1 MPIRKLGDTFN
12 IYIYINIIHIH
23 ILYIYIYISIP
34 VPNSVSKIWGAFML
48 DTNQKSRNLSPST
61 GFRCFVSKVHSHSF
75 VGQRQRMEPPT
86 RPCLVK
92 TAGPQKSHRLDG
104 RPRDSIL
111 AWLVFTKLDLFW
123 SPKVTWVGNVLQL
136 LIESLVTV
144 PKITSYN
151 SPSLITISH
160 Y

>member
-1 MPIRKLGDTFN
+1 MILS
-12 IYIYINIIHIH
+12 IYICIIYIIYICIIYYIIYLYIYI
-23 ILYIYIYISIP
+23 YIYIYISIP

-48 DTNQKSRNLSPST
+48 DANQKSRNLSPST

-111 AWLVFTKLDLFW
+111 AGLVFTKLDSF
-123 SPKVTWVGNVLQL
+123 
-136 LIESLVTV
+136 
-144 PKITSYN
+144 
-151 SPSLITISH
+151 
-160 Y
+160 

>member
-12 IYIYINIIHIH
+12 IYIYIYYIYIIYMYY
-23 ILYIYIYISIP
+23 ILYYNIYIYISIP

-48 DTNQKSRNLSPST
+48 DANQKSRNLSPST
-61 GFRCFVSKVHSHSF
+61 GFRCFMSKVHSHSF

-111 AWLVFTKLDLFW
+111 AGLVFTKLDSF
-123 SPKVTWVGNVLQL
+123 
-136 LIESLVTV
+136 
-144 PKITSYN
+144 
-151 SPSLITISH
+151 
-160 Y
+160 